1 MQALVYFIKKI
12 LTSKINKMIEYQ
24 NIENTVREKGN
35 PGGIW
40 DNVYFAPKSDF
51 AEFATKPPHTEDRV
65 FATMSKLIVGT
76 DRLKPGKKLY
86 KLYTTLEKGGLTA
99 ERQGEMDGISHKVSL
114 KLFNP
119 GLTSEG
125 LAIIETPNQDWI
137 FYVRTG
143 EQMFRV
149 GSKAFAAKLAAEGTV
164 GTGDSVASL
173 KGNELTFT
181 TYENGFAGEVVDIA
195 AIEAMLNAV
204 DEDLTVAYV
213 PAHGATGVLL
223 DVAPAITFGEAVVNA
238 DTMQAFTN
246 QEIEA
251 ITMLEELDID
261 GNVVAEKPFTAVIA
275 GNVVTAT
282 PTSDFNAAT
291 MYQLKIDATK
301 ILSADNQ
308 GRINASNYVKFT
320 TA

>member
-1 MQALVYFIKKI
+1 
-12 LTSKINKMIEYQ
+12 MIEYQ
-24 NIENTVREKGN
+24 NVENQVREKGN
-35 PGGIW
+35 MGGIN

-51 AEFATKPPHTEDRV
+51 AEFAKKPPHTENRQ
-65 FATMSKLIVGT
+65 FSTMSKLIVGT

-99 ERQGEMDGISHKVSL
+99 DRQGEMDGVSHKINL

-125 LAIIETPNQDWI
+125 LAMIELPNQDWI
-137 FYVRTG
+137 FYVKTG
-143 EQMFRV
+143 DQMFRLGG
-149 GSKAFAAKLAAEGTV
+149 GSFAAKLAAEGTV
-164 GTGDSVASL
+164 GTGDSTASA

-181 TYENGFAGEVVDIA
+181 SYEDGFAGEVVDIA
-195 AIEAMLNAV
+195 AIDAMLNAV
-204 DEDLTVAYV
+204 DEGLTVAYV
-213 PAHGATGVLL
+213 PAHGATSVLL
-223 DVAPAITFGEAVVNA
+223 DVAPVITFGEAVINA

-251 ITMLEELDID
+251 ITTLESLDID
-261 GNVVAEKPFTAVIA
+261 GNVVAAKPFTAAIV
-275 GNVVTAT
+275 GNIITAT